1 MSEILKRK
9 RECDI
14 VWMDER
20 ERERERV
27 YTSLG
32 WERAEKRETWEEI
45 RKRES

>member
-14 VWMDER
+14 VWMD
-20 ERERERV
+20 ERERV

-45 RKRES
+45 RKRESWEAR